1 MFGRGENKADQTF
14 IGHLEA
20 FRSHLLR
27 MSIAILL
34 CSIGAFL
41 FVEFIYENII
51 LAPSKGDFPSY
62 RWLCILGEKLSLP
75 RLCLDEFGLNL
86 QNLKVS
92 GQFIMSI
99 TSAIVFGFTISFP
112 YVAFEL
118 WRFIKPA
125 LTSKEVKM
133 SRGIIFWLSILFFA
147 GILFGYYI
155 ITPYTVNFFAN
166 YKLSDQIQNNFTI
179 KDYMNTLFSLVLGS
193 GLIFELPI
201 VIYFLSRIGLVNPR
215 FLRDHRRYA
224 IVIVLVLAAVITP
237 PDFISQV
244 IVAIP
249 IMILYEV
256 SIRISARIE
265 KKQIAAEKKL
275 LEEYK

>member
-99 TSAIVFGFTISFP
+99 TSAIVFGFIISFP

>member
-1 MFGRGENKADQTF
+1 LFGRGENKADQTF

-99 TSAIVFGFTISFP
+99 TSAIVFGFIISFP